1 MKKIL
6 ILFVLLISAAAF
18 GADSFED
25 FKAQSEN
32 EFESSK
38 QGFSE
43 YKKETEE
50 AFDTYKKII
59 DEEFQN
65 YKNNILKNWD
75 TAEVSTNTRWVEY
88 LNGYRIRKTVDFENG
103 YIRIDVLNGSA
114 ADIKPVLLDLLKED
128 RANAFRR
135 DPVSFNTEK
144 RLREEV
150 PDALTA
156 KIDDD
161 PVVAPLYTDKPMTD
175 KNADELAEKLLDQ
188 SETSQQQSEGGKPYV
203 SMQVNLPADSYQK
216 AAEKV
221 LPYVDKYTAEFK
233 MQRPLVLAVIFH
245 ESRFNP
251 LAKSHVPAYGLMQ
264 IVPKSAGVDAMQF
277 LEGKKKVLAPSYLYN
292 PENNVKVG
300 TAYLHI
306 LYNRYFKKVKN
317 PQSRLY
323 CSIAAYNTGA
333 GNVAYTFNTSNGGRY
348 SLDRAVPVIN
358 SMSPDQVYSRL
369 KNKLRYEEARNY
381 IVKVTTKMKDY

>member
-50 AFDTYKKII
+50 AFETYKKII

-188 SETSQQQSEGGKPYV
+188 SETSQQQSEVGKPYV

-333 GNVAYTFNTSNGGRY
+333 GNVAYAFNTSNGGRY